1 MSIANQLDGER
12 IAQDVARKQLALE
25 LLERHPGKF
34 TQWHYWVSIAFG
46 AAMGGFYA
54 IYQGQYAQ
62 VVVGVM
68 AGTGFFLGVGAFQ
81 QTLRLH
87 RRLEAALVL
96 LRDKESQGV
105 GRPF

>member
-12 IAQDVARKQLALE
+12 IAQDVARQQLALD
-25 LLERHPGKF
+25 LLDRHPGKF
-34 TQWHYWVSIAFG
+34 TQWDYLLSIVFG
-46 AAMGGFYA
+46 AAMGGFNA
-54 IYQGQYAQ
+54 ISQGQYAL

-68 AGTGFFLGVGAFQ
+68 AGTGFFLSGVVFQ

-96 LRDKESQGV
+96 LRKKESLGE
-105 GRPF
+105 